1 MRFNVARSV
10 GSWRRLCTLGSEDLM
25 SILYRDGPDHAPTSI
40 VIPSVTSA
48 DVGYCPYFHPVIE
61 LIGRRWTGVVLFA
74 LARAPMRFSRLRE
87 QVPGLS
93 DRLLTERLAELERE
107 GLVERAEIDGAMQ
120 YQLSAV
126 GEGLRPVFNAL
137 ETFVASAAPLLNCS
151 ENPGRR
157 GAG

>member
-1 MRFNVARSV
+1 MS
-10 GSWRRLCTLGSEDLM
+10 TLHQN
-25 SILYRDGPDHAPTSI
+25 GPDHAQ
-40 VIPSVTSA
+40 TSA
-48 DVGYCPYFHPVIE
+48 DLPTTRSISSAEVGYCPYFHHVIE
-61 LIGRRWTGVVLFA
+61 LIGRRWTGVVLLA

-126 GEGLRPVFNAL
+126 GEGLRPVFNAI